1 MAAINDGS
9 EKIGDRR
16 TCIHAQR
23 AAQIRVSS
31 SLKRPCPLFS
41 GVPNPAFFAWTTSFK
56 EVWRDGY
63 GHHITRLMVISNW
76 SMLLGLNPRDVTDW
90 FWVAYIDAYDWV
102 VEPNV
107 LGMGTFATGDLMI
120 TKPYVSG
127 SAYVNKMSDFCSSCA
142 FHPKKNCPMT
152 SMYWHF
158 LHENKAKLEH
168 NPRLKLVMASSR
180 KRSDSQKE
188 LDRSVAQKVRTT
200 LQAGAKLTPR
210 KPRRD
215 RVSDGYSTRLV

>member
-1 MAAINDGS
+1 
-9 EKIGDRR
+9 
-16 TCIHAQR
+16 
-23 AAQIRVSS
+23 
-31 SLKRPCPLFS
+31 
-41 GVPNPAFFAWTTSFK
+41 
-56 EVWRDGY
+56 
-63 GHHITRLMVISNW
+63 
-76 SMLLGLNPRDVTDW
+76 MLLGLNPRDVTDW

-152 SMYWHF
+152 SMYWNF
-158 LHENKAKLEH
+158 LHENEAKLEH

-200 LQAGAKLTPR
+200 LQAGAKVTPESFV
-210 KPRRD
+210 KT
-215 RVSDGYSTRLV
+215 G

>member
-1 MAAINDGS
+1 MPWKKTTLKEPGDG
-9 EKIGDRR
+9 GY
-16 TCIHAQR
+16 QR
-23 AAQIRVSS
+23 WLGKDWRPKDLHPRAEGGANPSVLE
-31 SLKRPCPLFS
+31 LKAPLPPVFWGTES
-41 GVPNPAFFAWTTSFK
+41 GLFCLDHVFK

-142 FHPKKNCPMT
+142 FHPKK
-152 SMYWHF
+152 
-158 LHENKAKLEH
+158 
-168 NPRLKLVMASSR
+168 
-180 KRSDSQKE
+180 E
-188 LDRSVAQKVRTT
+188 LPNDLDVLAFP
-200 LQAGAKLTPR
+200 A
-210 KPRRD
+210 
-215 RVSDGYSTRLV
+215 